1 MNQIAQ
7 MDPIEEEKVD
17 TSLQTYDMWTDHYS
31 PKRIEDLV
39 GNQGSVN
46 SLFEWLKDWE
56 DVHIRGNKK

>member
-1 MNQIAQ
+1 

-17 TSLQTYDMWTDHYS
+17 TSLQTHDMWTDLYS